1 MLWTHRY
8 QASLTDGCDRR
19 ATLPAF
25 NPPPYPVAGGPLK
38 NSEVRGQPGQAK
50 PGLFPGQAHP
60 RGPWSSQSRPACW
73 TQQSRESSSNSGS
86 HNVYQGSLH
95 CGTNVT
101 REGATWRGCT
111 TSKSQ
116 PEVTSSSQGI
126 FTFPVSLPQPPHPHF
141 SAWESD
147 LGSTAVSHS
156 PCTGT
161 GHARAHGA
169 WGLCA
174 PGSFHSQPAS
184 QSLFPVCKMGKV

>member
-1 MLWTHRY
+1 M
-8 QASLTDGCDRR
+8 
-19 ATLPAF
+19 
-25 NPPPYPVAGGPLK
+25 K
-38 NSEVRGQPGQAK
+38 NSEVRAAWPGEDWPGQTGTLPR
-50 PGLFPGQAHP
+50 PGPPQGALELPVP
-60 RGPWSSQSRPACW
+60 PWVCW
-73 TQQSRESSSNSGS
+73 TQQSRERRSNSRS
-86 HNVYQGSLH
+86 HNVYPGSLH
-95 CGTNVT
+95 CSTNVT
-101 REGATWRGCT
+101 REGAAWRGCT

-147 LGSTAVSHS
+147 LGTTAVSHS

-161 GHARAHGA
+161 GPARAHGA

-174 PGSFHSQPAS
+174 PGLFHSQPAS

>member
-8 QASLTDGCDRR
+8 QASLTDVTTGPGCLPSTPLP
-19 ATLPAF
+19 TLWQ
-25 NPPPYPVAGGPLK
+25 
-38 NSEVRGQPGQAK
+38 ERIGQAK

-60 RGPWSSQSRPACW
+60 RGPWSSQSRPGCW
-73 TQQSRESSSNSGS
+73 TQQCRESSSNSGS
-86 HNVYQGSLH
+86 HNVYQGH
-95 CGTNVT
+95 CGTTVT

-111 TSKSQ
+111 TSESQ

-184 QSLFPVCKMGKV
+184 EPVSCLQNG